1 MGNPSNHLRSVLVTG
16 ATSGIGLAIT
26 KELATNGFDI
36 IATARNLN
44 KANLLQTALSEA
56 GLAVRVLACDF
67 ENPDEISSLARQVLE
82 IWPQGPWAVVN
93 NAGFAAP
100 GAIEDVTAEIAHRQL
115 AINVLAPA
123 QVVRSF
129 LPSMRTRGS
138 GRIVN
143 ISSVSGRVSSPYIGW
158 YSASKFA
165 LEALSDALRIEVR
178 DFGVD
183 VILIEP
189 SGFASPIWSN
199 ALTLLPSNALTGPYS
214 RAYSKAGK
222 LIDSNFPEPTP
233 VAKIVRNALES
244 QKPKPRYL
252 VGKGTAAIPYLRIL
266 PTHILDVV
274 MQINLG
280 LRKPPTILGI
290 LLSKTRRVSK

>member
-129 LPSMRTRGS
+129 LRQRSNCKYFVSIGPSVFAIHRLVQRQQICTGSSQRRTA
-138 GRIVN
+138 N
-143 ISSVSGRVSSPYIGW
+143 
-158 YSASKFA
+158 
-165 LEALSDALRIEVR
+165 
-178 DFGVD
+178 
-183 VILIEP
+183 
-189 SGFASPIWSN
+189 
-199 ALTLLPSNALTGPYS
+199 
-214 RAYSKAGK
+214 
-222 LIDSNFPEPTP
+222 
-233 VAKIVRNALES
+233 
-244 QKPKPRYL
+244 
-252 VGKGTAAIPYLRIL
+252 
-266 PTHILDVV
+266 
-274 MQINLG
+274 
-280 LRKPPTILGI
+280 
-290 LLSKTRRVSK
+290 